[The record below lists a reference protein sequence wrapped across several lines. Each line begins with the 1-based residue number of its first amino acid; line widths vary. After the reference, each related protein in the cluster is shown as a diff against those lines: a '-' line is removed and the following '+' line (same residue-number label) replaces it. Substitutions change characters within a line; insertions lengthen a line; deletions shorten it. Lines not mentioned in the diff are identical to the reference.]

1 MLLNSTW
8 AKVIASVNLV
18 LISLY
23 FSFVNEF
30 ARSFDSFNKLVKS
43 LMLFAFAVSSWVFLC
58 FNNSSLVLK
67 VFILSLNSLKVTPSF
82 SNSFLYWLTNDKYSP
97 LMVEYWGEI
106 SSLSK
111 LLLVWISLD
120 SSFFASSGFQYF

>member
-30 ARSFDSFNKLVKS
+30 AKSFDSFNKLVKS

-58 FNNSSLVLK
+58 FKDSSLVLK
-67 VFILSLNSLKVTPSF
+67 VFILHLIL
-82 SNSFLYWLTNDKYSP
+82 
-97 LMVEYWGEI
+97 
-106 SSLSK
+106 
-111 LLLVWISLD
+111 
-120 SSFFASSGFQYF
+120 